1 MYICSVNSARMI
13 EQCPKLSD
21 KTVFK
26 AIRHLSDNS
35 IISLVESIND
45 SYLYWSDVKYKKTP
59 SELTPEELWACVKM
73 SRNLKNLSIWKKY
86 DIKFSITNKMQRQ
99 CHDFDM
105 NFGGYWGDNSIIPSA
120 NKERYLISSL
130 MEEAISSSQMEGAS
144 TTRKIAKNM
153 LRKNISP
160 RSRSEQMI
168 FNNYET
174 ICFIIENKN
183 RPLTSELLLR
193 VHALMTNKT
202 LDQSEDEGCFRK
214 NDDVV
219 VANSITDEIV
229 HIPPTFTEIPDF
241 VDDLCR
247 FFNSEDGGTFIH
259 PIIRAVII
267 HFMIAYMHP
276 FADGNGRT
284 ARALFYWYMLK
295 KGYWLMEYMSISRI
309 IYMSKKSYEK
319 SFLYSESDN
328 NDIGYFIAYNLRVL
342 ELAFNDLQRYI
353 RRKTA
358 QLALSPDF
366 AKLEGINDRQSVVL
380 ALVRDNPN
388 TVLTVKELQNR
399 FGISNPTA
407 RQDME
412 KLVESG
418 YLQKI
423 RVNKIKYN
431 YVKGDK
437 FDELLP

>member
-1 MYICSVNSARMI
+1 M
-13 EQCPKLSD
+13 
-21 KTVFK
+21 K
-26 AIRHLSDNS
+26 AVRHLSDDS
-35 IISLVESIND
+35 INSLVESIND
-45 SYLYWSDVKYKKTP
+45 SYLYWSEVKYKKTALD
-59 SELTPEELWACVKM
+59 LTPEELWACVKI
-73 SRNLKNLSIWKKY
+73 SRNLKKMSIWNKY
-86 DIKFSITNKMQRQ
+86 DIKFCITNKMQRQ
-99 CHDFDM
+99 CHNFDM

-144 TTRKIAKNM
+144 TTRKVAKNM

-174 ICFIIENKN
+174 ICFITENKE
-183 RPLTSELLLR
+183 RPLTPELLLH
-193 VHALMTNKT
+193 VHALMTSKT
-202 LDQSEDEGCFRK
+202 LDRSEDEGRFRT
-214 NDDVV
+214 NDNVV
-219 VANSITDEIV
+219 VANNITDEIV
-229 HIPPTFTEIPDF
+229 HVPPVHTEIPAF
-241 VDDLCR
+241 VKDLCR
-247 FFNSEDGGTFIH
+247 FFNSDDDGTFIH
-259 PIIRAVII
+259 PIIKAVII

-309 IYMSKKSYEK
+309 IYMSKQSYEK

-342 ELAFNDLQRYI
+342 ELAFSELQRYI
-353 RRKTA
+353 KRKTS

-366 AKLEGINDRQSVVL
+366 VKLEGINDRQSVVL
-380 ALVRDNPN
+380 SLVRDNPRI
-388 TVLTVKELQNR
+388 VLTVKELQNR

-407 RQDME
+407 RLDMD

-431 YVKGDK
+431 YVKGDR
-437 FDELLP
+437 FDELLS